1 MQVLRGLR
9 VVELA
14 SVLAGPEVGRFLAEL
29 GATVVKYEAPGGDVT
44 RSWRLKS
51 EDSTSS
57 ISAYFAAINA
67 GKSYETINLKTEDGK
82 AALHEILKDTDIL
95 LTNFKEGDDEKFGLS
110 SEVLKSDFPK
120 LIWGKIGGFASEPTR
135 PAFDVVLQAE
145 TGWMSMTGQPN
156 SLPTKMPVALID
168 VLAAHQLKEAML
180 LALYEREKTGLGTHW
195 LVTLEE
201 ASLSALANQ
210 ATNFWMNDVVAQQMG
225 TAHPNIAPYGDL
237 LPTADKKWAVPAIGS
252 HAQFQTFCS
261 ILGVNSIA
269 SDLRFRSNV
278 DRVSH
283 RSALIRELS
292 VATLKFD
299 SEELSQK
306 CHDLKVPLGIVKD
319 LRKVLSAP
327 TANSI
332 SVEEEMDGRP
342 TKRVKSFV
350 ARKL

>member
-1 MQVLRGLR
+1 MDVLRGLR

-29 GATVVKYEAPGGDVT
+29 GATVVKYEAPSGDVT
-44 RSWRLKS
+44 RGWRLQN
-51 EDSTSS
+51 EDRSSS

-67 GKSYETINLKTEDGK
+67 GKSYETINLKTEEGK
-82 AALHEILKDTDIL
+82 AAIHEILENTDIL
-95 LTNFKEGDDEKFGLS
+95 LTNFKEGDDEQFGLS
-110 SEVLKSDFPK
+110 SRELKSQFPR
-120 LIWGKIGGFASEPTR
+120 LIWGKIGGFASEPSR

-145 TGWMSMTGQPN
+145 TGWMSMTGQPD

-168 VLAAHQLKEAML
+168 VLAAHQLKEAIL
-180 LALYEREKTGLGTHW
+180 LALYEREKTGKGSHW

-201 ASLSALANQ
+201 ASLSGLANQ
-210 ATNFWMNDVVAQQMG
+210 ATNYWMNDVVAQQMG

-237 LPTADKKWAVPAIGS
+237 LPTYDKKWAVPAIGS
-252 HAQFQTFCS
+252 HAQFQSFCS
-261 ILGVNSIA
+261 ILGIPDLA
-269 SDLRFRSNV
+269 SDLRFRSNI

-283 RSALIRELS
+283 RSSLIKELS
-292 VATLKFD
+292 AASSKLH
-299 SEELSQK
+299 SEVLSQK
-306 CHDLKVPLGIVKD
+306 CHDLRVPLGIVKD
-319 LRKVLSAP
+319 LGKVLSEP

-332 SVEEEMDGRP
+332 AVEEEMDGRA